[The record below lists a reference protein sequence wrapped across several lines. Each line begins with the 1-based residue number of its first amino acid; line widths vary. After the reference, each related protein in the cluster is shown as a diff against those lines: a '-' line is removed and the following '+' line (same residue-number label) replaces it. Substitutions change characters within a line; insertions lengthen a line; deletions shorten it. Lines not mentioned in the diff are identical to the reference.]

1 LYQKKFLSLQPL
13 KNEPQTDQVM
23 SKVCQLTGKQAMSG
37 NNVSFSN
44 RKTKRRFSP
53 NLITKKF
60 FIPEENAWISIRL
73 STSALKTINKIGISE
88 ALKRMEKKGHL

>member
-1 LYQKKFLSLQPL
+1 
-13 KNEPQTDQVM
+13 M
-23 SKVCQLTGKQAMSG
+23 SKVCQLTGKRAMVG

-44 RKTKRRFSP
+44 RKTKRRFNP

-60 FIPEENAWISIRL
+60 FLPEEDAWISVRI

-88 ALKRMEKKGHL
+88 ALKRIEKKGTL